1 MGSLSPS
8 KWWVS
13 HLPDLLV
20 FAVMKHI
27 WYKLSQFG
35 FPGKQTLAD
44 SLEMNFLLLASFGW
58 LIPTAAV
65 RGLLTMNL
73 SCSMTVS
80 FLFIPGATRDGKI
93 QDGNLSQ
100 QSRHYWESKCLRW
113 TRLFQC
119 TCMWHLLL
127 FTPGK
132 GVGAQSL
139 LYLEL
144 KSKKNKKT
152 CILFPPQNRSV
163 YCGNCKLTWIIALRT
178 PRVSWEMKGKKRWTL
193 NGPCV
198 CWVR

>member
-1 MGSLSPS
+1 MGSLLPS

-100 QSRHYWESKCLRW
+100 QSRRYWESKCLRW

-144 KSKKNKKT
+144 KSKKTRNCRHRKRISYPSTRNCRFKIFATT
-152 CILFPPQNRSV
+152 CWSRN
-163 YCGNCKLTWIIALRT
+163 
-178 PRVSWEMKGKKRWTL
+178 GKIR
-193 NGPCV
+193 
-198 CWVR
+198 